1 MLNMN
6 LLPAYELLKQEE
18 LKALNS
24 QGYLLRHKKTGARVC
39 LVSNSDENKVFT
51 IGFRTPPTDDTGVP
65 HILEH
70 SVLCGSEKFP
80 LKDPFVEL
88 IKGSLNTFINAMTF
102 PDKTIYPVASCNDK
116 DFQNL
121 MDVYLDA
128 VLRPNIYKRPEIFM
142 QEGWHYEILNEE
154 EPITING
161 VVYNEMKGAFS
172 SADTYMAWEIE
183 KALFP
188 DTIYKNQSGGFPEA
202 IPNLTYEQFVNFH
215 KTYYHPSNSYIYL
228 YGDMDMVEKLNWIDE
243 NYLKNYDY
251 LEINSEIETQKP
263 FEAPVEVKGR
273 FNISNNESEDK
284 KSMFSYSAAIS
295 DSLDRELHIAMDV
308 IDYALFSAPGAPL
321 KQALLDAGIGND
333 ISSGWETSVKQPI
346 FNVIAKNTNPEQ
358 FEDFKKI
365 LVDTLKEQVKNGINK
380 DAIEACL
387 NIQEF
392 KYREADFGNF
402 PKGLFYG
409 MNLLSSW
416 LYDENQPFV
425 LVELL
430 DVFAK
435 LRANIN
441 TGYFEELVEKH
452 LINNNHAAYIM
463 LQPEKGKSER
473 EAEALAKKLE
483 EFKASLSKE
492 ELQKLIDDTK
502 HLKEYQDA
510 PSTKEELEC
519 IPMLKREDLD
529 PEPMEIR
536 NRIEKIV
543 GIPTYYHNYFTNGIH
558 YLQLLFDVK
567 KLPVDMIPYLG
578 ILEKVW
584 GLVDTDNYSYGE
596 LSNEIF
602 KKTGGVSASVQFYEN
617 IKKYDTF
624 DVKFQI
630 GIRTFNNK
638 MEDAMKL
645 VGEIIARSHYDQ
657 DKRLRELIGETRSRM
672 LDEIAGRGNMYGA
685 MRAESYHSRM
695 AGIKDKVNGLDFYE
709 TIARIDDNFEEE
721 KARLISNLQTLCTV
735 IFRKENLIVNSTCD
749 EEEFK
754 ALEPII
760 KDFSFELSDKDYSYS
775 VTEVVPEQKNEGV
788 AVASQ
793 VQYVCRSGDY
803 TLDYHEYCGP
813 MQVVQMILSYEYL
826 WLNVRVKGGAY
837 GCGGRLAKN
846 GYMTLSSYRDPNC
859 KATNE
864 VFHGIPEF
872 LRNFNV
878 DEREMTKYIIGTMGN
893 MDSPLTPNA
902 KGLRSLGLA
911 LRNITIE
918 DLAKERKEVINT
930 SQADIQALAK
940 VFEDLLAQ
948 GHICV
953 IGGEKKLEEDKDIFM
968 TIKNLK

>member
-6 LLPAYELLKQEE
+6 ILPAYELIEQEE
-18 LKALNS
+18 LQALHS

-39 LVSNSDENKVFT
+39 LISNSDENKVFT
-51 IGFRTPPTDDTGVP
+51 IGFRTPPNDDTGVP

-121 MDVYLDA
+121 MDVYMDA

-142 QEGWHYEILNEE
+142 QEGWHYEIQNED

-161 VVYNEMKGAFS
+161 VVYNEMKGVFS
-172 SADTYMAWEIE
+172 SADSHMAWEIE
-183 KALFP
+183 KSLFP
-188 DTIYKNQSGGFPEA
+188 ETIYKNQSGGFPPA

-228 YGDMDMVEKLNWIDE
+228 YGDMNMEEKLNWLDE
-243 NYLKNYDY
+243 AYLKNYDY
-251 LEINSEIETQKP
+251 LEVDSEIQTQKP
-263 FEAPVEVKGR
+263 FDKPVEVKGT
-273 FNISNNESEDK
+273 FNISNSESEEK
-284 KSMFSYSAAIS
+284 KTHFSYSVAIE
-295 DSLDRELHIAMDV
+295 DSLNRELHIAMDV

-333 ISSGWETSVKQPI
+333 ISSGWDTSIKQPV
-346 FNVIAKNTNPEQ
+346 FSVLAKNADAEQ
-358 FEDFKKI
+358 YDEFKRI
-365 LVDTLKEQVKNGINK
+365 LMDTLKQQVKDGINK
-380 DAIEACL
+380 EAIEACL

-416 LYDENQPFV
+416 LYDESQPFV

-435 LRANIN
+435 LRENIN
-441 TGYFEELVEKH
+441 TRYYEELVEKY

-463 LQPEKGKSER
+463 LQPEKGKGER
-473 EAEALAKKLE
+473 EAEELAQQLAE
-483 EFKASLSKE
+483 YKASLSKA

-502 HLKEYQDA
+502 HLKAYQDA

-519 IPMLKREDLD
+519 IPMLAREDLKK
-529 PEPMEIR
+529 EPMEIC
-536 NRIEKIV
+536 NQIEKLV

-602 KKTGGVSASVQFYEN
+602 KKTGGISASIQYYEN
-617 IKKYDTF
+617 VKKYDTF

-638 MEDAMKL
+638 MEEAMKL
-645 VGEIIARSHYDQ
+645 VAEIIARSHYDQ
-657 DKRLRELIGETRSRM
+657 DKRLRELIGEMRSRM
-672 LDEIAGRGNMYGA
+672 LDEISSRGNMYGL

-721 KARLISNLQTLCTV
+721 KARLISNLQLLSTV
-735 IFRKENLIVNSTCD
+735 IFRKENLIINSTCD
-749 EEEFK
+749 EAEYK
-754 ALEPII
+754 ALEPIV
-760 KDFSFELSDKDYSYS
+760 KEFSFELSDKDYSYS
-775 VTEVVPEQKNEGV
+775 VTEVIPEQKNEGF
-788 AVASQ
+788 ATASQ
-793 VQYVCRSGDY
+793 VQYVCRSGDF
-803 TLDYHEYCGP
+803 TLDYNEYRGA
-813 MQVVQMILSYEYL
+813 MQVVQSILSYEYL

-837 GCGGRLAKN
+837 GCGGRLARN
-846 GYMTLSSYRDPNC
+846 GYMSLSSYRDPNC
-859 KATNE
+859 KDTNE
-864 VFHGIPEF
+864 VYKGIPEF

-878 DEREMTKYIIGTMGN
+878 DEREMTKYVIGTMGT
-893 MDSPLTPNA
+893 MDTPLTPNA

-911 LRNITIE
+911 LRNITFE
-918 DLAKERKEVINT
+918 DLTKERLEVINT
-930 SQADIQALAK
+930 SQEDIRALAK
-940 VFEDLLAQ
+940 VFEELLAQ

-953 IGGEKKLEEDKDIFM
+953 IGGEKKLEEDKELFM
-968 TIKNLK
+968 EIKNLK